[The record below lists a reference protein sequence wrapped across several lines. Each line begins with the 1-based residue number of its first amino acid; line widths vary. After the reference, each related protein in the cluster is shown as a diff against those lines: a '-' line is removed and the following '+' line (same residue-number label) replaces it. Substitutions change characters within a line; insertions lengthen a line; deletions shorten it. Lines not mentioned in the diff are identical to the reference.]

1 MTTVKHVMAREPVVV
16 HVDQSLVEAAAR
28 MRDARIG
35 VLFAVDGDELVGV
48 ITDRDVAIR
57 GVAEGLDP
65 AATAVIDV
73 MTRHVVYCHA
83 DSSLDDVGGLM
94 ARQQV
99 RRLAVV
105 DDDRELVGV
114 LSIGDLARA
123 GGRSA
128 TTLPQTMSGI
138 CERTP
143 MAKTPA
149 REDPTGGRWRGSPLG
164 TLHVYARRPCIRRRR
179 AFDPG

>member
-1 MTTVKHVMAREPVVV
+1 M
-16 HVDQSLVEAAAR
+16 
-28 MRDARIG
+28 
-35 VLFAVDGDELVGV
+35 DGDELVGV

-65 AATAVIDV
+65 SATAVIDV

-83 DSSLDDVGGLM
+83 DSSLEYVDGLM
-94 ARQQV
+94 ARQKV

-105 DDDRELVGV
+105 DDDCELVGV

-123 GGRSA
+123 EGHSSA
-128 TTLPQTMSGI
+128 ALLQTMSRI
-138 CERTP
+138 CQRTP
-143 MAKTPA
+143 MAKAPA